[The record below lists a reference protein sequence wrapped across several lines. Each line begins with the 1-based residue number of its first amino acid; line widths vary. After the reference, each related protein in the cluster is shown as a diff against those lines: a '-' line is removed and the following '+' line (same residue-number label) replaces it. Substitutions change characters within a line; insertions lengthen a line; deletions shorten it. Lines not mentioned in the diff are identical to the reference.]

1 MNDDIA
7 KTLRNCAE
15 LASIED
21 SEIQQL
27 VKVARVVDYEAGH
40 EVFSIE
46 QKGES
51 FYIVHYGRLILYLSR
66 KEPKSYTKGQL
77 FGEIAIFNKTSRLG
91 TIRATEPSKLI
102 VFDKKSV
109 FDTDEISEPLKLKL
123 TWALTQKIITYLVA
137 DDSANSKRIIDKGE
151 SDMVEFKE
159 SIDKYHRDKIIQT
172 LSAFMNL
179 NGGTVFCGVDDEG
192 KIIGLDASTS
202 DIDNF
207 KRSITSAVQRNL
219 GSFFATQLSF
229 DIEEIDGHMI
239 FRIDTPP
246 AKSPVFYRDV
256 DKKGNEQEVFYIRT
270 GSANIKIK
278 KSSEIIKYIEDR
290 YRFTGQ

>member
-1 MNDDIA
+1 MNDEVI
-7 KTLRNCAE
+7 KTLRNCNE
-15 LASIED
+15 LSSFSDEEIRQL
-21 SEIQQL
+21 SE
-27 VKVARVVDYEAGH
+27 VARLVDFEAGH

-51 FYIVHYGRLILYLSR
+51 FYIVHFGRLILYLSR
-66 KEPKSYTKGQL
+66 REPKSYKKGQL
-77 FGEIAIFNKTSRLG
+77 FGEVAIFNKTSRLG

-102 VFDKKSV
+102 VFDKSAV
-109 FDTDEISEPLKLKL
+109 FDQNRIPEALKLKL
-123 TWALTQKIITYLVA
+123 TWALTQKIITYLVS
-137 DDSANSKRIIDKGE
+137 DDSANSKKIIEKGE

-179 NGGTVFCGVDDEG
+179 NGGTVFCGVNDEG
-192 KIIGLDASTS
+192 KIIGLDSTTS

-207 KRSITSAVQRNL
+207 KRSITGAVQRNL

-229 DIEEIDGHMI
+229 DIEKVDDQMI

-290 YRFTGQ
+290 YRFSGQ

>member
-1 MNDDIA
+1 MNENITQ
-7 KTLRNCAE
+7 TLRRCAVFTDFE
-15 LASIED
+15 DDEIESLA
-21 SEIQQL
+21 
-27 VKVARVVDYEAGH
+27 KAARLVDYEAGH

-51 FYIVHYGRLILYLSR
+51 FYIVHYGRLILYLAR
-66 KEPKSYTKGQL
+66 KEPKTYTKGQL

-102 VFDKKSV
+102 VFDKESV
-109 FDTDEISEPLKLKL
+109 FDKPGFPDRLKLKL
-123 TWALTQKIITYLVA
+123 VWALTQKIITYLVA
-137 DDSANSKRIIDKGE
+137 DESANSKRVIDKGE

-179 NGGTVFCGVDDEG
+179 NGGTVFCGVNDEG
-192 KIIGLDASTS
+192 KVIGLDASTT
-202 DIDNF
+202 DVDNF
-207 KRSITSAVQRNL
+207 KRSVTSAVQRNL

-229 DIEEIDGHMI
+229 DIEEINGKMI

-246 AKSPVFYRDV
+246 AKSPVFFRDT
-256 DKKGNEQEVFYIRT
+256 DKNGNEQEVFYIRT
-270 GSANIKIK
+270 GSANIRIK

-290 YRFTGQ
+290 YRFAGQ

>member
-1 MNDDIA
+1 MNEDIA
-7 KTLRNCAE
+7 KTLRRCAVFTDFE
-15 LASIED
+15 DDEIESLA
-21 SEIQQL
+21 
-27 VKVARVVDYEAGH
+27 KAARLVDYEAGH

-51 FYIVHYGRLILYLSR
+51 FYIVHYGRLILYLAR
-66 KEPKSYTKGQL
+66 KEPKTYTKGQL

-102 VFDKKSV
+102 VFDKESV
-109 FDTDEISEPLKLKL
+109 FDKPGFPDRLKLKL
-123 TWALTQKIITYLVA
+123 AWALTQKIITYLVA
-137 DDSANSKRIIDKGE
+137 DESANSKRVIDKGE

-179 NGGTVFCGVDDEG
+179 NGGTVFCGVNDEG
-192 KIIGLDASTS
+192 KVIGLDATTS
-202 DIDNF
+202 DVDNF
-207 KRSITSAVQRNL
+207 KRSVTSAVQRNL

-229 DIEEIDGHMI
+229 DIEEINGKMI

-246 AKSPVFYRDV
+246 AKSPVFYRDT
-256 DKKGNEQEVFYIRT
+256 DKNGNEQEVFYIRT
-270 GSANIKIK
+270 GSANIRIK

-290 YRFTGQ
+290 YRFAGQ

>member
-1 MNDDIA
+1 MNEDIF
-7 KTLRNCAE
+7 KTLRDCKELVNLEDAE
-15 LASIED
+15 IKQLAG
-21 SEIQQL
+21 
-27 VKVARVVDYEAGH
+27 VAKLVDYEAGH

-102 VFDKKSV
+102 VFDKSKV
-109 FDTDEISEPLKLKL
+109 FDDNKIPEQLKLKL
-123 TWALTQKIITYLVA
+123 SWALTQKIITYLVA
-137 DDSANSKRIIDKGE
+137 DESANSKRIIDKGE

-192 KIIGLDASTS
+192 KIIGLDATTS

-229 DIEEIDGHMI
+229 DIEKIDDHMI

-290 YRFTGQ
+290 YRFAGQ

>member
-1 MNDDIA
+1 MNEAVI
-7 KTLRNCAE
+7 KTLSRCPE
-15 LASIED
+15 LKGFSTED
-21 SEIQQL
+21 LQGLS
-27 VKVARVVDYEAGH
+27 KVARLVDYQAGH

-51 FYIVHYGRLILYLSR
+51 FYIVHFGRLILYLAR
-66 KEPKSYTKGQL
+66 KEPKEYIKGQL

-91 TIRATEPSKLI
+91 TIRATEPSQLI
-102 VFDKKSV
+102 VFDKAKT
-109 FDTDEISEPLKLKL
+109 FDSDTLSDSLKMKL
-123 TWALTQKIITYLVA
+123 SWALTQKIITYLVA
-137 DDSANSKRIIDKGE
+137 DESANSKRIIDKGE

-192 KIIGLDASTS
+192 KIIGLEATTS

-229 DIEEIDGHMI
+229 DIEEIEGNMI

-270 GSANIKIK
+270 GSANIRIK
-278 KSSEIIKYIEDR
+278 KSSEIIKYVEDR
-290 YRFTGQ
+290 YRFSGQ

>member
-1 MNDDIA
+1 MKEEII
-7 KTLRNCAE
+7 KSLRRCEEFEQLTDHEIKE
-15 LASIED
+15 LAG
-21 SEIQQL
+21 
-27 VKVARVVDYEAGH
+27 VARTVEYEAGH

-51 FYIVHYGRLILYLSR
+51 FYVVHHGRLILYLSR
-66 KEPKSYTKGQL
+66 KEPKAYIKGQL

-102 VFDKKSV
+102 VFDKAAV
-109 FDTDEISEPLKLKL
+109 FDGDRISQGLKLKL
-123 TWALTQKIITYLVA
+123 SWALTQKIISYLVA
-137 DDSANSKRIIDKGE
+137 DESADSKRVIEKGE

-179 NGGTVFCGVDDEG
+179 NGGTVFCGVEDNG
-192 KIIGLDASTS
+192 AIIGLDASTS
-202 DIDNF
+202 DVDNF

-229 DIEEIDGHMI
+229 DIEELDGKMV

-246 AKSPVFYRDV
+246 AKSPVFYRDK
-256 DKKGNEQEVFYIRT
+256 DKKGVEQEVFYIRT
-270 GSANIKIK
+270 GSANIRIK
-278 KSSEIIKYIEDR
+278 KSSEIIKYVEDR
-290 YRFTGQ
+290 YRFSGA

>member
-1 MNDDIA
+1 MNEDII
-7 KTLRNCAE
+7 KTLRRCAVFTDFE
-15 LASIED
+15 DDEIESLA
-21 SEIQQL
+21 
-27 VKVARVVDYEAGH
+27 KAARLVDYEAGH

-51 FYIVHYGRLILYLSR
+51 FYIVHYGRLILYLAR
-66 KEPKSYTKGQL
+66 KEPKTYTKGQL

-102 VFDKKSV
+102 VFDKESV
-109 FDTDEISEPLKLKL
+109 FDKPGFPDRLKLKL
-123 TWALTQKIITYLVA
+123 VWALTQKIITYLVA
-137 DDSANSKRIIDKGE
+137 DESANSKRVIDKGE

-179 NGGTVFCGVDDEG
+179 NGGTVFCGVNDEG
-192 KIIGLDASTS
+192 KVIGLDASTT
-202 DIDNF
+202 DVDNF
-207 KRSITSAVQRNL
+207 KRSVTSAVQRNL

-229 DIEEIDGHMI
+229 DIEEINGKMI

-246 AKSPVFYRDV
+246 AKSPVFYRDT
-256 DKKGNEQEVFYIRT
+256 DKNGNEQEVFYIRT
-270 GSANIKIK
+270 GSANIRIK

-290 YRFTGQ
+290 YRFAGQ

>member
-1 MNDDIA
+1 MNDDII
-7 KTLRNCAE
+7 KTLRRCEELSSLTDEEIKE
-15 LASIED
+15 LAG
-21 SEIQQL
+21 
-27 VKVARVVDYEAGH
+27 VARMIEYEAGH

-66 KEPKSYTKGQL
+66 KEPKEYIKGQL
-77 FGEIAIFNKTSRLG
+77 FGEIAIYNKTSRLG

-102 VFDKKSV
+102 VFDKKAT
-109 FDTDEISEPLKLKL
+109 FDGDRLSKDLKLKL
-123 TWALTQKIITYLVA
+123 SWALTQKIISYLVA
-137 DDSANSKRIIDKGE
+137 DESANSKRIIEKGE

-179 NGGTVFCGVDDEG
+179 NGGTVFCGVDDDG
-192 KIIGLDASTS
+192 RIIGLDADTS
-202 DIDNF
+202 DVDNF

-229 DIEEIDGHMI
+229 DIEELDGKMV

-246 AKSPVFYRDV
+246 AKSPVFYWDK
-256 DKKGNEQEVFYIRT
+256 DKKGVEQEVFYIRT

-290 YRFTGQ
+290 YRFAGS

>member
-1 MNDDIA
+1 MNEAVI
-7 KTLRNCAE
+7 KTLSRCPE
-15 LASIED
+15 LKGFSTED
-21 SEIQQL
+21 LQGLS
-27 VKVARVVDYEAGH
+27 KVARLVDYQAGH

-51 FYIVHYGRLILYLSR
+51 FYIVHFGRLILYLAR
-66 KEPKSYTKGQL
+66 KEPKEYIKGQL

-91 TIRATEPSKLI
+91 TIRATEPSQLI
-102 VFDKKSV
+102 VFDKAET
-109 FDTDEISEPLKLKL
+109 FDSDMLPDSLKMKL
-123 TWALTQKIITYLVA
+123 SWALTQKIITYLVA
-137 DDSANSKRIIDKGE
+137 DESANSKRIIDKGE

-192 KIIGLDASTS
+192 KIIGLEATTS

-229 DIEEIDGHMI
+229 DIEEIEGNMI

-270 GSANIKIK
+270 GSANIRIK
-278 KSSEIIKYIEDR
+278 KSSEIIKYVEDR
-290 YRFTGQ
+290 YRFSGQ

>member
-1 MNDDIA
+1 MNEDIV
-7 KTLRNCAE
+7 KTLRRCAVFTDFE
-15 LASIED
+15 DDEIESLA
-21 SEIQQL
+21 
-27 VKVARVVDYEAGH
+27 KAARLVDYEAGH

-51 FYIVHYGRLILYLSR
+51 FYIVHYGRLILYLAR
-66 KEPKSYTKGQL
+66 KEPKTYTKGQL

-102 VFDKKSV
+102 VFDKESV
-109 FDTDEISEPLKLKL
+109 FDKPGFPDRLKLKL
-123 TWALTQKIITYLVA
+123 VWALTQKIITYLVA
-137 DDSANSKRIIDKGE
+137 DESANSKRVIDKGE

-179 NGGTVFCGVDDEG
+179 NGGTVFCGVNDEG
-192 KIIGLDASTS
+192 KVIGLDATTS
-202 DIDNF
+202 DVDNF
-207 KRSITSAVQRNL
+207 KRSVTSAVQRNL

-229 DIEEIDGHMI
+229 DIEEINGKMI

-246 AKSPVFYRDV
+246 AKSPVFYRDT
-256 DKKGNEQEVFYIRT
+256 DKNGNEQEVFYIRT
-270 GSANIKIK
+270 GSANIRIK

-290 YRFTGQ
+290 YRFAGQ

>member
-1 MNDDIA
+1 MNDDII
-7 KTLRNCAE
+7 KTLRRCEELSSLTDEEIKE
-15 LASIED
+15 LAG
-21 SEIQQL
+21 
-27 VKVARVVDYEAGH
+27 VARMIEYEAGH

-66 KEPKSYTKGQL
+66 KEPKEYIKGQL
-77 FGEIAIFNKTSRLG
+77 FGEIAIYNKTSRLG

-102 VFDKKSV
+102 VFDKKAT
-109 FDTDEISEPLKLKL
+109 FDGDRLSKDLKLKL
-123 TWALTQKIITYLVA
+123 SWALTQKIISYLVA
-137 DDSANSKRIIDKGE
+137 DESANSKRIIEKGE

-179 NGGTVFCGVDDEG
+179 NGGTVFCGVDDDG
-192 KIIGLDASTS
+192 RIIGLDADTS
-202 DIDNF
+202 DVDNF

-229 DIEEIDGHMI
+229 DIEELDGKMV

-246 AKSPVFYRDV
+246 AKSPVFYWNK
-256 DKKGNEQEVFYIRT
+256 DKKGVEQEVFYIRT

-290 YRFTGQ
+290 YRFSGS

>member
-1 MNDDIA
+1 MNEDIF
-7 KTLRNCAE
+7 KTLRACKELVNLEDAE
-15 LASIED
+15 IKQLASVGK
-21 SEIQQL
+21 L
-27 VKVARVVDYEAGH
+27 VDYEAGH

-51 FYIVHYGRLILYLSR
+51 FYIVHYGRLILYLTR

-102 VFDKKSV
+102 VFDKSEV
-109 FDTDEISEPLKLKL
+109 FDDTKIPEELKLKL
-123 TWALTQKIITYLVA
+123 SWALTQKIITYLVA
-137 DDSANSKRIIDKGE
+137 DESANSKRIIDKGE

-192 KIIGLDASTS
+192 KIIGLDATTS

-229 DIEEIDGHMI
+229 DIEKIDDHMI

-278 KSSEIIKYIEDR
+278 KSSEIIKYIGDR
-290 YRFTGQ
+290 YRFAGQ

>member
-1 MNDDIA
+1 MNDDII
-7 KTLRNCAE
+7 KTLLNCKE
-15 LASIED
+15 LSGFSDNEISQLAS
-21 SEIQQL
+21 
-27 VKVARVVDYEAGH
+27 VARLVDYEAGH

-51 FYIVHYGRLILYLSR
+51 FYIVHYGRLILYLAR

-102 VFDKKSV
+102 VFDKSNV
-109 FDTDEISEPLKLKL
+109 FDKDRIPETLKLKL
-123 TWALTQKIITYLVA
+123 TWAMTQKIITYLVA
-137 DDSANSKRIIDKGE
+137 DDSANSKRVIGKGE

-179 NGGTVFCGVDDEG
+179 NGGTVFCGVDDGG
-192 KIIGLDASTS
+192 KIIGLDSTTS
-202 DIDNF
+202 DVDNF

-229 DIEEIDGHMI
+229 DIEKIDDRMV

-270 GSANIKIK
+270 GSANIRIK
-278 KSSEIIKYIEDR
+278 KSSEIIKYVEDR
-290 YRFTGQ
+290 YRFSGQ